1 MGRQD
6 SWTPEMR
13 TLAAGLK
20 RAGFSNAKIAERM
33 GVSERSVKAHMH
45 KMKVKRRLDGHGG
58 NRGKF
63 GVGPIALGASDTIK
77 EVWVKEYDND

>member
-1 MGRQD
+1 
-6 SWTPEMR
+6 MR

-33 GVSERSVKAHMH
+33 GVSERSVKTHMH
-45 KMKVKRRLDGHGG
+45 KMKAKRRLDGRGG

-63 GVGPIALGASDTIK
+63 SLGPIALEAMDTVK
-77 EVWVKEYDND
+77 EVWAKEDGDA